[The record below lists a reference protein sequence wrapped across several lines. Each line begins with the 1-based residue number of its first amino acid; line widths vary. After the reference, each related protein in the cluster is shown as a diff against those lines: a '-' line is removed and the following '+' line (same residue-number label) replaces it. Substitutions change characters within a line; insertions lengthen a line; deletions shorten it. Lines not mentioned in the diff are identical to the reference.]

1 LRTLDP
7 PISEVELANAQLTL
21 EEAIRRVEQDVA
33 IETAVHRMEQDL
45 IPTDTAPDFKR
56 RRRYK
61 AWGSVRHTPQIINDM
76 MGKQRKA

>member
-1 LRTLDP
+1 
-7 PISEVELANAQLTL
+7 
-21 EEAIRRVEQDVA
+21 VEQDVA

-76 MGKQRKA
+76 MGKQYGAEAKSLSAKESLVGAKGVAS